1 MGKHLTSVLLQS
13 CREAEQ
19 VSARQKLCKLKFWFA
34 RQRSHIRPF
43 MDVDYMVYQPKYDSV
58 HKRYPGTVCS
68 KKDGDKVY
76 LVVNG
81 SEVQVFNSKD
91 LTTIP

>member
-1 MGKHLTSVLLQS
+1 
-13 CREAEQ
+13 
-19 VSARQKLCKLKFWFA
+19 
-34 RQRSHIRPF
+34 
-43 MDVDYMVYQPKYDSV
+43 
-58 HKRYPGTVCS
+58 VCS